1 MDIPYITFRELNK
14 GKLEYYILQKAFPH
28 YLCRVS
34 TNPYEEVFFK
44 SEIPGYN
51 MVVILVG
58 TLRGDMVI
66 PGYKDVNEEILAVMS
81 NMAAWFWAE
90 RIQENHKKFEKFK
103 IKNNAASPIK

>member
-1 MDIPYITFRELNK
+1 MSQPFITYRELNE

-34 TNPYEEVFFK
+34 NNPYEEVFFK
-44 SEIPGYN
+44 SEIPGHN

-58 TLRGDMVI
+58 TLRGEMVI
-66 PGYKDVNEEILAVMS
+66 PGYKNVNEEILDTLA

-90 RIQENHKKFEKFK
+90 RIQENPKKYEKFK
-103 IKNNAASPIK
+103 IKSNEKL